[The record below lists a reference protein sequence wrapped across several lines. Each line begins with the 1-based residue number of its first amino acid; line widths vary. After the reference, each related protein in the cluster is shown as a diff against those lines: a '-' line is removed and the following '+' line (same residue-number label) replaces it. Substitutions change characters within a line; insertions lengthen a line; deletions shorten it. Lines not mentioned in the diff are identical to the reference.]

1 MYLSLMHGNI
11 NWIKIKLQ
19 CIQPQPFSS
28 LQVYAVHYPFHITKC
43 IPLTTLTCFGY
54 LYAKVFS
61 FFIKLLY
68 SSQALASWF
77 LLISSFVFNSLRKF
91 SILSLE
97 CLSLNV
103 CLLLDVSVLVE
114 ADLLNW
120 KKKPQNITINIHC
133 I

>member
-1 MYLSLMHGNI
+1 MEKNKVIMNLTQTLLIAASFCCPIPFISQM
-11 NWIKIKLQ
+11 
-19 CIQPQPFSS
+19 CIA
-28 LQVYAVHYPFHITKC
+28 LK
-43 IPLTTLTCFGY
+43 TLTCFGY

-61 FFIKLLY
+61 FFIKLVY

-77 LLISSFVFNSLRKF
+77 VLIPSFVFTSFKKF

-103 CLLLDVSVLVE
+103 CLLPDVSVLVE
-114 ADLLNW
+114 ADLLNAW
-120 KKKPQNITINIHC
+120 KKKPQNITTDIHC

>member
-1 MYLSLMHGNI
+1 MDKYKVIMNLTPTLFISAGLCCPIPFIAQM
-11 NWIKIKLQ
+11 
-19 CIQPQPFSS
+19 CI
-28 LQVYAVHYPFHITKC
+28 A
-43 IPLTTLTCFGY
+43 LTTLTCFGY

-77 LLISSFVFNSLRKF
+77 VLIPSFVFNSLRKF

-103 CLLLDVSVLVE
+103 CLLPDVSVLVE

-120 KKKPQNITINIHC
+120 KRKPQNITIDIHC